1 MQLAHA
7 PVFGAFAAHEPTLVL
22 ELCKKARH
30 LRFVDMAALDQR
42 FLRTVWVFAD
52 MHQYPQFAKGQV
64 GAHRFQALA
73 HACAKNAQQFVQR
86 IEDFYGHVKGHGV
99 RLLTDSVNEDIIS
112 GLYQQCSRNTMP
124 TDIPASLV
132 QRIRHP
138 FVARHVQLLA
148 RETLSPGFVRLTL
161 GGPELTGFV
170 STGFDDHVKL
180 ILPQAGQEKPNLP
193 AIVDGRP
200 HIEGARPTMRDYTP
214 ICYDAGMHTLQ
225 IDFAVHDGGPA
236 VDWALQ
242 APLGQWVGLAG
253 PRGSMQL
260 STDLDWQVLLGD
272 ETAMPAIERRLTELP
287 AGTHAIV
294 RVQIADPAD
303 QRAWTSKAV
312 LDCAFVP
319 SLSQAVEQLVLP
331 AGTGFV
337 WGAGENTLMSVL
349 RASLL
354 SKGVDAKRMRLSAYW
369 KRGVADHHEEIGAR

>member
-1 MQLAHA
+1 
-7 PVFGAFAAHEPTLVL
+7 
-22 ELCKKARH
+22 
-30 LRFVDMAALDQR
+30 
-42 FLRTVWVFAD
+42 
-52 MHQYPQFAKGQV
+52 
-64 GAHRFQALA
+64 
-73 HACAKNAQQFVQR
+73 
-86 IEDFYGHVKGHGV
+86 
-99 RLLTDSVNEDIIS
+99 
-112 GLYQQCSRNTMP
+112 
-124 TDIPASLV
+124 
-132 QRIRHP
+132 
-138 FVARHVQLLA
+138 
-148 RETLSPGFVRLTL
+148 
-161 GGPELTGFV
+161 
-170 STGFDDHVKL
+170 
-180 ILPQAGQEKPNLP
+180 
-193 AIVDGRP
+193 
-200 HIEGARPTMRDYTP
+200 MRDYTP

-253 PRGSMQL
+253 PRGSMQV
-260 STDLDWQVLLGD
+260 STDLDWHVLLGD